1 MVNQLIRLRFP
12 QVKRI
17 AIAELAAWLNQAS
30 LSQESLDQESLGQ
43 DGDRPIVLDARTA
56 AEYQVSHLA
65 TAQLVPHPVEEL
77 QRRSDWKQR
86 PIVLYCSVGYRSAR
100 LAAQLQEIG
109 FDRVWN
115 LEGSIFAWANQGY
128 PVYRSGERVHQ
139 VHPYNSQWGQLLQAN
154 LRYPLAD

>member
-17 AIAELAAWLNQAS
+17 SIAELAAWYQDSLNQDS
-30 LSQESLDQESLGQ
+30 LNQDSLDQ
-43 DGDRPIVLDARTA
+43 DNDRPILLDTRTA

-65 TAQLVPHPVEEL
+65 AAQLAPQAVEEL

-86 PIVLYCSVGYRSAR
+86 PIILYCSVGYRSAR
-100 LAAQLQEIG
+100 LAAQLQEMG

-128 PVYRSGERVHQ
+128 PVYRSGARVHQ
-139 VHPYNSQWGQLLQAN
+139 VHPYNSQWGQLLHAN
-154 LRYPLAD
+154 LRYPLAE